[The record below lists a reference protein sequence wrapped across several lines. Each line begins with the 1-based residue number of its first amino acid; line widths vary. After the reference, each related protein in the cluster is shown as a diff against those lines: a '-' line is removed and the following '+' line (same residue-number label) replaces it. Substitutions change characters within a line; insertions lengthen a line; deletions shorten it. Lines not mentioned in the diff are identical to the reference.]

1 MDVRLAPGETIEFVV
16 RSTSYSIR
24 PDYGFTACAAAPQ
37 ASSSSAGPTTDQSL
51 SSLSQTV
58 SALAASVSALTANVG
73 TLTAALSTCSDPGS
87 PPPPTVSG
95 RRIAEQDPTS
105 DGDDDNT
112 AGVSSDGAARTLVS
126 DYLKQH
132 PELADRLAGLTSEE
146 RRRELRAH
154 MEALGELFGL
164 PAPA

>member
-1 MDVRLAPGETIEFVV
+1 M
-16 RSTSYSIR
+16 
-24 PDYGFTACAAAPQ
+24 
-37 ASSSSAGPTTDQSL
+37 
-51 SSLSQTV
+51 

-95 RRIAEQDPTS
+95 RRIAEQEPTS

-132 PELADRLAGLTSEE
+132 PELADRLVGLTSDE